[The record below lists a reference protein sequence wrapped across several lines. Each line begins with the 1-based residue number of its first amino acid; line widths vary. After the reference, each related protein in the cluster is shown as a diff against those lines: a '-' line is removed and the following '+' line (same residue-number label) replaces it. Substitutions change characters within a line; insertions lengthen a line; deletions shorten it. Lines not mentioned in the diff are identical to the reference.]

1 MIFDMQH
8 SILKLYIV
16 WLSVLITTSTLS
28 KGGLELLF
36 LGACWGSETLASVS
50 IN

>member
-28 KGGLELLF
+28 KGSLELLF
-36 LGACWGSETLASVS
+36 LGARWGRETLASVS